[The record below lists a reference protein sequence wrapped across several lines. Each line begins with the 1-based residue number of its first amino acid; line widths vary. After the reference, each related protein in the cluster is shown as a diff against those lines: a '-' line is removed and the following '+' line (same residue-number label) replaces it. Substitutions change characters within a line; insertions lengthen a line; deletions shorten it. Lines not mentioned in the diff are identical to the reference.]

1 MPGGPAFIHASTARP
16 QARGG
21 LQTYLVGVHAPKM
34 MGDRI
39 GPYRVLRTLGTGGM
53 GEVYLAE
60 RADAQFEQQVAIKVV
75 HGGALAVSMHSRLKL
90 ERQILAQLD
99 HPNIAHLLDG
109 GALPDGSAYL
119 VMEYIDG
126 EAIDVFCD
134 LHCLDINARLKL
146 FQTVCAAVH
155 YAHQNLIVHRDLKP
169 SNILVT
175 GAGVPKLLDFGIAK
189 LLDDR
194 QAARHTLAVTQADI
208 RIMTPDHASPEQ
220 VRGQAITTSSD
231 VYVLGVLLYKLLC
244 GTGPFFISSMRLSE
258 IERAICEKD
267 PPPPSQM
274 VSADEL
280 PESKLIAESRGTS
293 TKRLKRAL
301 DGDLDNIVLM
311 AMRKEPERRYGSA
324 EQMASDIQRFLEGK
338 PVIAR
343 RDTVSY
349 RTSKFIKRHWL
360 PVSAAAAATFM
371 IIAFSVTT
379 YEQSVR
385 IAAERDRAAQQRER
399 AERERARAEEVSGF
413 LVNLFKLSD
422 PEENRGNQ
430 VTARELLDSG
440 AKRLEAGLQNQ
451 PETKAALL
459 SSVGAVYDSL
469 GQFKDA
475 LPILDEALHLQGPSH
490 DGSHIGTLL
499 EVANAR
505 IGTGNL
511 PGAEPP
517 LQDALHIS
525 QSEFGAKSIE
535 SGRTLW
541 ALGRLRLQQG
551 RFGEAKDL
559 FVQSLAILQSDD
571 APQTDI
577 SSLLDDL
584 AKVYTRAQQWD
595 LAKQT
600 YERALDIDRRVLGD
614 DHPRVAQY
622 LDNLAIVAQ
631 NMGDLEQAESLYRDA
646 LKRMESAYGERH
658 PETAMTKGN
667 YGLLLQREGRLTEAE
682 PLLRDAVAIRLS
694 LFGPDNYNVGYARV
708 SLAMLLHDKGDLVA
722 SETEFR
728 QALAIYDKSLPAN
741 HQYRASLLMHFARLL
756 VDRNKS
762 AEALTKSEE
771 SIKIWTATSPPTNPQ
786 TALAHAIHAYAL
798 EHLDKLPLAAKELD
812 AAVPVLI
819 KARGT
824 DDAVVRR
831 AQVWQKIADPNA
843 VQTASTSVTV
853 HRP

>member
-1 MPGGPAFIHASTARP
+1 
-16 QARGG
+16 
-21 LQTYLVGVHAPKM
+21 
-34 MGDRI
+34 
-39 GPYRVLRTLGTGGM
+39 M

-126 EAIDVFCD
+126 EAIDIFCD

-274 VSADEL
+274 VSTDES

-293 TKRLKRAL
+293 TKRLRRAL

-349 RTSKFIKRHWL
+349 RTSKFVKRHWL
-360 PVSAAAAATFM
+360 PVSAAAAATFV

-440 AKRLEAGLQNQ
+440 AKRLEAGLQSQ

-459 SSVGAVYDSL
+459 STVGAVYDSL

-511 PGAEPP
+511 PAAEPP

-541 ALGRLRLQQG
+541 ALGRLRFQQG

-559 FVQSLAILQSDD
+559 FVQSLAILRTDN

-584 AKVYTRAQQWD
+584 AKVYTRGQQWL

-600 YERALDIDRRVLGD
+600 YEQALDIDRRVLGD
-614 DHPRVAQY
+614 DHPRISQY
-622 LDNLAIVAQ
+622 LDNLAFVAQ
-631 NMGDLEQAESLYRDA
+631 NMGDLKQAEILYRDA
-646 LKRMESAYGERH
+646 LNRKEATYGERH
-658 PETAMTKGN
+658 PETVMTKGN

-708 SLAMLLHDKGDLVA
+708 SLAMLLHDKGDLTA
-722 SETEFR
+722 AENEFR
-728 QALAIYDKSLPAN
+728 EALAIYDKSLPAN

-762 AEALTKSEE
+762 VEALANSAE
-771 SIKIWTATSPPTNPQ
+771 SIKIWTATSPASNPQ

-798 EHLDKLPLAAKELD
+798 EHLGKLPQAAEEFS
-812 AAVPVLI
+812 AAVPVLV

-831 AQVWQKIADPNA
+831 AQAWQKIADPNA
-843 VQTASTSVTV
+843 VQTASTGVTV